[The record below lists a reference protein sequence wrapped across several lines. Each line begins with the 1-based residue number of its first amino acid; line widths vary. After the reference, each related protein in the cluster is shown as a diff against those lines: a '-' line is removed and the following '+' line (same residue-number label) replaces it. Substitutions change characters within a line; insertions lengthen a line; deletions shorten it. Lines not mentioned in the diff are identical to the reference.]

1 MRVRNLAQ
9 IENIEPE
16 SLTIALSSF
25 ARPPVEHARLAHP
38 AIWLCQLVRIA
49 VPFVCADVDVSC
61 PRCTSRSLDAIPG
74 VNTGPAVASCGCLG
88 PFALNVGLGGYFA
101 CGFCHWTRGLYCVHC
116 DDCEYIDNPIS

>member
-9 IENIEPE
+9 IENIESE

-25 ARPPVEHARLAHP
+25 AHPPVEHARLAHP
-38 AIWLCQLVRIA
+38 AIWLCQLIRIA

-74 VNTGPAVASCGCLG
+74 VNTGPFVVTCNCLG
-88 PFALNVGLGGYFA
+88 PFALDVGLGGHFA
-101 CGFCHWTRGLYCVHC
+101 RCIRHRASGLHHVHC
-116 DDCEYIDNPIS
+116 NDCE